1 MHRKSRLVKLSI
13 GLVAALTC
21 TAAFIST
28 PAPASSQCLVVCDG
42 GFCCCGK
49 VSGIDRC
56 TGKRV
61 CVSICATQ

>member
-1 MHRKSRLVKLSI
+1 MNRKSRLVKLSL
-13 GLVAALTC
+13 GLAAALAC

-28 PAPASSQCLVVCDG
+28 PASSQCLVVCDG